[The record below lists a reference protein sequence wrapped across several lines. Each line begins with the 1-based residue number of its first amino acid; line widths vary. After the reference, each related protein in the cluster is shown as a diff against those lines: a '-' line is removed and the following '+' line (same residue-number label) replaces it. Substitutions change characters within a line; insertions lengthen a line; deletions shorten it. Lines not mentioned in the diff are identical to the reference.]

1 MSIWAQNPLYNKLL
15 KIKKLNMKRD
25 GSRISTHEH
34 EDILSW
40 AEAREARPVEVRNF
54 DGEKINDR
62 VRFRFPG
69 EEYPD
74 EADLEWDQF
83 FDIFDREQLEFHF
96 EDIADEA
103 MENRNVYQFRPRSY

>member
-1 MSIWAQNPLYNKLL
+1 
-15 KIKKLNMKRD
+15 MKRD
-25 GSRISTHEH
+25 GSHVSTYEH

-54 DGEKINDR
+54 NAERIQDR

-74 EADLEWDQF
+74 EEDLEWDQF

-103 MENRNVYQFRPRSY
+103 MENRNLYQFKPREY

>member
-1 MSIWAQNPLYNKLL
+1 MR
-15 KIKKLNMKRD
+15 RD
-25 GSRISTHEH
+25 GSHVSTHEH

-54 DGEKINDR
+54 NAETVKDR

-74 EADLEWDQF
+74 ESNLEWGQF
-83 FDIFDREQLEFHF
+83 FDIFDREQLAFHF

-103 MENRNVYQFRPRSY
+103 LENRNTYQFRLRSN